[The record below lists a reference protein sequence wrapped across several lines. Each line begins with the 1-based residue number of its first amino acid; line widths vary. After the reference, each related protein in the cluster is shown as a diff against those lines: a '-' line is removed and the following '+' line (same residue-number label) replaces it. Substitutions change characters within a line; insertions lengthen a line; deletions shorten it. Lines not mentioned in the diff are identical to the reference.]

1 MGVDREGHA
10 GALTEA
16 RNQRVEALRRN
27 RTATLRAEHV
37 GAGRL
42 LALQPTKRPQLV
54 ALNWMDARRPALA
67 SPHMQPPGVERAD
80 ASDHT
85 AGTPAH
91 PLTYDA
97 AACTD
102 HRHDNGATGDKLQI
116 ERARIQPH
124 HAQPRK
130 AQVEVKYRAHRLSNT
145 CLRISSRTSS
155 AIVRWSSI
163 VLAQRL
169 PIPVITHALRRCQ
182 QGSDFDLSTM
192 MRTEMF

>member
-1 MGVDREGHA
+1 VDREGHA

-130 AQVEVKYRAHRLSNT
+130 AQVEVKYRAHRLLKHLLADQFAHVERDRPMVFDSARSAPAN
-145 CLRISSRTSS
+145 SGHHSRTT
-155 AIVRWSSI
+155 AMPAGIRFRFVDDD
-163 VLAQRL
+163 A
-169 PIPVITHALRRCQ
+169 H
-182 QGSDFDLSTM
+182 
-192 MRTEMF
+192 